1 MNVYR
6 RATRAVHEAH
16 YQDLSD
22 AHCEPIATTSAYVFR
37 SAADA
42 ARKFSGS
49 AKGNVYSRFSNP
61 TVSSFEKRLA
71 AMEGAQD
78 GVAFAS
84 GMAAIAALGHA
95 WLEAGKNVVVSRDV
109 FGTTLT
115 AFRHYFGKLGV
126 QVRTVDLT
134 KLDAWRRAIDTDTRL
149 VFLESPSNPVQQVGN
164 IRSIAALAHACGA
177 LVAVDNTM
185 LTPVFQNPLEHGA
198 DVVVHSA
205 GKYID
210 GQGRCVAGAVLG
222 SERLMAD
229 LRGVLRTLGGTLSAT
244 NAWML
249 LKSLETLELRVRG
262 ASRSSEQ
269 LARWLG
275 AHGRVGRVHYTAMAE
290 HPQRPLI
297 LQQQTGHGAVFSFEV
312 GQSQEDAWRFVDALK
327 LVAIATNIGDTR
339 SMVTHP
345 ASTTHCRLTA
355 EERRLSG
362 IRDNLVRLSVGLEDP
377 ADLMADLDEALSVV
391 SMREPEPEPEE
402 EGCDAGGCLAEE
414 EDGLHVPS

>member
-1 MNVYR
+1 MNAYR
-6 RATRAVHEAH
+6 KATRAVHEGH
-16 YQDLSD
+16 FQDFTD
-22 AHCEPIATTSAYVFR
+22 AHCEPVAMTSAYVFE

-42 ARKFSGS
+42 ARKFTGA

-61 TVSSFEKRLA
+61 TVRAFEQRLA
-71 AMEGAQD
+71 ATEGAED
-78 GVAFAS
+78 GIAFAS

-95 WLEAGKNVVVSRDV
+95 WLQAGQNVVCSRDV

-134 KLDAWRRAIDTDTRL
+134 KLDAWRRAIDADTRL
-149 VFLESPSNPVQQVGN
+149 VFLESPSNPMQQVGH

-198 DVVVHSA
+198 DLVVHSA

-222 SERLMAD
+222 SERLVAD
-229 LRGVLRTLGGTLSAT
+229 LRGVLRVLGSTLSAM

-249 LKSLETLELRVRG
+249 LKSLETLDLRVRA
-262 ASRSSEQ
+262 ASRSTGTLVS
-269 LARWLG
+269 WLG
-275 AHGRVGRVHYTAMAE
+275 AHARVGRVFYTGCAD
-290 HPQRPLI
+290 HPQRTLI
-297 LQQQTGHGAVFSFEV
+297 AQQQAGHGAVFSFEV
-312 GQSQEDAWRFVDALK
+312 GRSQEEAWRFVDALK

-339 SMVTHP
+339 TMVTHP
-345 ASTTHCRLTA
+345 GSTTHCRLSVD
-355 EERRLSG
+355 ERRLTG
-362 IRDNLVRLSVGLEDP
+362 IGDNLVRLSVGLEDV
-377 ADLMADLDEALSVV
+377 ADLMADIDAALGQVGEAAGPQVQPDAAHAGL
-391 SMREPEPEPEE
+391 EPS
-402 EGCDAGGCLAEE
+402 LAE
-414 EDGLHVPS
+414 G

>member
-1 MNVYR
+1 MFGHSRHRLLHR
-6 RATRAVHEAH
+6 RRQPPRLGAA
-16 YQDLSD
+16 
-22 AHCEPIATTSAYVFR
+22 SA
-37 SAADA
+37 
-42 ARKFSGS
+42 G
-49 AKGNVYSRFSNP
+49 
-61 TVSSFEKRLA
+61 E
-71 AMEGAQD
+71 
-78 GVAFAS
+78 
-84 GMAAIAALGHA
+84 
-95 WLEAGKNVVVSRDV
+95 
-109 FGTTLT
+109 
-115 AFRHYFGKLGV
+115 
-126 QVRTVDLT
+126 
-134 KLDAWRRAIDTDTRL
+134 L
-149 VFLESPSNPVQQVGN
+149 VE
-164 IRSIAALAHACGA
+164 R
-177 LVAVDNTM
+177 
-185 LTPVFQNPLEHGA
+185 ER

-222 SERLMAD
+222 SERLMAA

-297 LQQQTGHGAVFSFEV
+297 LQQQSGHGAVFSFEV
-312 GQSQEDAWRFVDALK
+312 GRSQEDAWRFVDALK

-362 IRDNLVRLSVGLEDP
+362 IRDNMVRLSVGLEDA
-377 ADLMADLDEALSVV
+377 ADLLADLDEALSVV
-391 SMREPEPEPEE
+391 PMREPESEPDEHE
-402 EGCDAGGCLAEE
+402 HERGAAACMEEE
-414 EDGLHVPS
+414 EDGLQVPS

>member
-1 MNVYR
+1 MNAFR
-6 RATRAVHEAH
+6 RATRAVHEGRH
-16 YQDLSD
+16 QDLSD
-22 AHCEPIATTSAYVFR
+22 AHCEPIATTSAYVFK

-49 AKGNVYSRFSNP
+49 ARGNVYSRFSNP
-61 TVSSFEKRLA
+61 TVRAFEQRLA
-71 AMEGAQD
+71 ALEGAQD

-95 WLEAGKNVVVSRDV
+95 WLESGQNVVCSRDM

-126 QVRTVDLT
+126 QVRTVDLPR
-134 KLDAWRRAIDTDTRL
+134 LDAWRRAIDTDTRL

-244 NAWML
+244 SAWML

-297 LQQQTGHGAVFSFEV
+297 LQQQSGHGAVFSFEV

-345 ASTTHCRLTA
+345 ASTTHCRLTS

-362 IRDNLVRLSVGLEDP
+362 IRDNLVRLSVGLEDA

-391 SMREPEPEPEE
+391 PMREPEYERGAAACME
-402 EGCDAGGCLAEE
+402 EE